1 MTSLVFQGEKAAS
14 REFTTCP
21 FIRKATCQLIP
32 IFPSPGYQMHINE
45 SIPGTRRTL
54 VVVRARRVTAR
65 ERAWC
70 SGCSETGEQNIFQSK
85 TNVDR
90 LPALNRTAQEFKK
103 SFSSDNNHGLN
114 ISVAFDIVPSLTSDS
129 PAGSTLGCSHLTA
142 MPSKAQ
148 PAERISL
155 CSRESKKGSCSFGT
169 GASTSSTSLGFF
181 REGSLPPHFLLA
193 NLLKSL
199 FLPVTLQVVRRQIIK
214 SLAIQLRTG
223 NDCAHGAE
231 IQQGS
236 GKS

>member
-70 SGCSETGEQNIFQSK
+70 SGCSQTREQNIFQGK
-85 TNVDR
+85 TNVDH
-90 LPALNRTAQEFKK
+90 LPVLNQTAQEFKK

-114 ISVAFDIVPSLTSDS
+114 ILVAFDIVPSLTSDS
-129 PAGSTLGCSHLTA
+129 PAGSTLGCSHSQQKGFRCA
-142 MPSKAQ
+142 QGKAKKAPAVLAQEPQ
-148 PAERISL
+148 PPAPVWAFSGRAACHPTFCWQI
-155 CSRESKKGSCSFGT
+155 CWKV
-169 GASTSSTSLGFF
+169 FF
-181 REGSLPPHFLLA
+181 FLSHY
-193 NLLKSL
+193 K
-199 FLPVTLQVVRRQIIK
+199 
-214 SLAIQLRTG
+214 
-223 NDCAHGAE
+223 
-231 IQQGS
+231 
-236 GKS
+236 